1 MSRALSL
8 LCLIPLTAALARAD
22 EKPTPLK
29 LVRTWSGE
37 VKLDVAK
44 DAPKD
49 GFVTENE
56 TFGKFWKAFRGD
68 EKVPEIDFTKEL
80 VLVAVGKDPNKLG
93 IGATLDDKGNLK
105 VLVRSTLVAYQN
117 PTTAAYQFGTVPRPL
132 VRLPEGIQVQRDAF
146 EPEIVP
152 QTGAHQYLLGIDV
165 RPAQAEGFDAD
176 LVKLPVAPLL
186 RPLVAEHR
194 PEIVQPLCLLRRQ
207 VVLDQRTHAT
217 GRTFGPQ
224 RQRFAVEAVD
234 EGIHFFFD
242 DVGDFANGTF
252 EQWRRLDDRQTQG
265 PIAVTFQPAADRFL
279 EKIPKFGLVGE
290 DVVHPAHR
298 LDFRQTHDAANFL
311 V

>member
-117 PTTAAYQFGTVPRPL
+117 PTTAAYQFGTVPRA
-132 VRLPEGIQVQRDAF
+132 GIKSINGK
-146 EPEIVP
+146 E
-152 QTGAHQYLLGIDV
+152 
-165 RPAQAEGFDAD
+165 
-176 LVKLPVAPLL
+176 VK
-186 RPLVAEHR
+186 
-194 PEIVQPLCLLRRQ
+194 
-207 VVLDQRTHAT
+207 
-217 GRTFGPQ
+217 
-224 RQRFAVEAVD
+224 
-234 EGIHFFFD
+234 
-242 DVGDFANGTF
+242 
-252 EQWRRLDDRQTQG
+252 
-265 PIAVTFQPAADRFL
+265 
-279 EKIPKFGLVGE
+279 
-290 DVVHPAHR
+290 
-298 LDFRQTHDAANFL
+298 
-311 V
+311 